1 MSDTT
6 MNEELEEYKNKVRQV
21 IFQIDGLLQ
30 SISYVTFG
38 KEDYADLE
46 EPLTILEELFVPAP
60 IVITKDSRVDE
71 IGLVTRGAAC
81 ALKRNGYTTVKDL
94 TKASYY
100 DVLSTANFG
109 ELGMSELV
117 RVLSSSGFTL
127 KNAPKYTG

>member
-1 MSDTT
+1 

-30 SISYVTFG
+30 SISYVPFG
-38 KEDYADLE
+38 REDYVEPE
-46 EPLTILEELFVPAP
+46 EPRTILEEIFIPP
-60 IVITKDSRVDE
+60 SIVITKDSRVDE
-71 IGLVTRGAAC
+71 IGLVTRGAAG

-100 DVLSTANFG
+100 DVLSTSNFG

>member
-1 MSDTT
+1 M
-6 MNEELEEYKNKVRQV
+6 K
-21 IFQIDGLLQ
+21 
-30 SISYVTFG
+30 
-38 KEDYADLE
+38 DL
-46 EPLTILEELFVPAP
+46 
-60 IVITKDSRVDE
+60 D
-71 IGLVTRGAAC
+71 
-81 ALKRNGYTTVKDL
+81 YTTVKDL